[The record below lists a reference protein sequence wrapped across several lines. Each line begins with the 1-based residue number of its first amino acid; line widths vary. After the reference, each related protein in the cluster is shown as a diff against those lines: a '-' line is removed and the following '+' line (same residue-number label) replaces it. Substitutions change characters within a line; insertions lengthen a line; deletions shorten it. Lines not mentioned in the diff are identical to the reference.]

1 MADDPNV
8 DYKDLASILNKVNK
22 EKRSGLKLD
31 ELSNKQIK
39 DQAKI
44 AIAAL
49 NKKRDLQSKYDKLL
63 KDGKITEESRA
74 KIQDRIN

>member
-49 NKKRDLQSKYDKLL
+49 NKKRDL
-63 KDGKITEESRA
+63 
-74 KIQDRIN
+74 